1 MSDRYCGTCGMLEDG
16 HRQWCNRSG
25 KPAEIKTEGLRELE
39 SQLAAAVAERDALT
53 AELGM
58 FREMVGVRADTKAS
72 ASDINHWIRLIDRAD
87 SAVRL
92 QSEVEAEKTRY
103 VLLDALAKHQ
113 ISEVERLTNLV
124 QELRIELRWDVGK
137 RILAGDIPEE
147 K

>member
-92 QSEVEAEKTRY
+92 QSEVE
-103 VLLDALAKHQ
+103 
-113 ISEVERLTNLV
+113 RLTNLV